1 MSPGGYSRISRPPLR
16 QAAGIPAFTT
26 KGSNRSMD
34 LRLSGRTALITGG
47 SRGIGFGVA
56 QSLAAEG
63 CHLHLSSRNAADLE
77 TARSKLQ
84 AAHKINVTCHALDLS
99 LSENAKKLSKTCRDV
114 DILINNAGAIPQG
127 TLTGLDE
134 KTWRDSWDLKVFGYI
149 NLARDIYA
157 AMCERRRGVIVN
169 IIGGAGERPTNGYIA
184 GSMGNASLMAFSR
197 ALGAESPSH
206 GVRVLGLNP
215 SATATDR
222 GVVRWRNQAQKDLGD
237 PERWPELT
245 KGFPFGR
252 PATVEEIADVV
263 AFLCSDRASYMSGT
277 IISVDGGAAWRK

>member
-1 MSPGGYSRISRPPLR
+1 
-16 QAAGIPAFTT
+16 
-26 KGSNRSMD
+26 MD
-34 LRLSGRTALITGG
+34 LRLSGRTALITGA

-63 CHLHLSSRNAADLE
+63 CNLHLASRNAADLE
-77 TARSKLQ
+77 AARTKLLG
-84 AAHKINVTCHALDLS
+84 AHKVNVTCHALDLGV
-99 LSENAKKLSKTCRDV
+99 SENARKLAKACRDV
-114 DILINNAGAIPQG
+114 DILVNNAGAIPQG

-134 KTWRDSWDLKVFGYI
+134 KVWRDSWDLKVFGYI

-157 AMCERRRGVIVN
+157 AMCERRKGVIVN
-169 IIGGAGERPTNGYIA
+169 IIGGAGERPTAGYIA
-184 GSMGNASLMAFSR
+184 GSMANASLMAFSR
-197 ALGAESPSH
+197 ALGADSPKF

-222 GVVRWRNQAQKDLGD
+222 GVTRWRNQAQKDLGD
-237 PERWPELT
+237 PEKWPELT

-252 PATVEEIADVV
+252 PANVEEISDVV

-277 IISVDGGAAWRK
+277 VIQVDGGASARTPRG